1 MEDKDKKSL
10 FKKIS
15 DKWAQARDLLESK
28 TEMVK
33 EKLHNAKENIKE
45 KFSKTKTKIVV
56 RVASLVLTG
65 AMAASMASCSFSS
78 IVDTEVPQ
86 KESNSQY
93 ETIINQEENQN
104 NPGYTIPGENNN
116 DITHGN
122 NSGENNLTETEQQ
135 REYTEALQYVLNNPE
150 YNALIAQ
157 VNREASTNSL
167 KNSDTWSSGK
177 VSYRPYGFLEKQGFD
192 VEALKND
199 SLLGTTRVFI
209 RKDEPNN
216 LYVCE
221 SAEKAATIPYMTQYI
236 LRYQLTNKEMEEF
249 KWLHNENYVQ
259 AMFMV
264 DAYSQ
269 FKTPEIINECK
280 IATRAYKGLRNSL
293 PKKGLTS
300 TLLGGQELDSI
311 VMLNFSEQEGK
322 AQILLIGNPSATNT
336 ILPSNLNVAN
346 IVNGNMLIIKNE
358 DGAYDDAYSIKDYKL
373 LKEDNQTSHEQVTA
387 FSKLGA
393 YSRTQELAK

>member
-15 DKWAQARDLLESK
+15 DKWAQARYLLESK

-65 AMAASMASCSFSS
+65 AMAASMASCSFNST
-78 IVDTEVPQ
+78 IDTEVPQ

-93 ETIINQEENQN
+93 ETIINQEGNQN

-157 VNREASTNSL
+157 VKREASINNAPHSE
-167 KNSDTWSSGK
+167 TWSSSK
-177 VSYRPYGFLEKQGFD
+177 ASHRPYGFFEKQGFD
-192 VEALKND
+192 IDALKNG
-199 SLLGTTRVFI
+199 SLEAFGAAFT
-209 RKDEPNN
+209 KQDEPNN
-216 LYVCE
+216 LYVCA
-221 SAEKAATIPYMTQYI
+221 SAEKAASTPYLTQYI
-236 LRYQLTNKEMEEF
+236 LKYELTDQEMKEY
-249 KWLHNENYVQ
+249 KWLNSECYMQ

-269 FKTPEIINECK
+269 FKTPEIVNESK
-280 IATRAYKGLRNSL
+280 ITTRAYYGLFDSL
-293 PKKGLTS
+293 SKKSLTK
-300 TLLGGQELDSI
+300 TLLNGQGLNEI

-322 AQILLIGNPSATNT
+322 AQILLIGRSSVAST
-336 ILPSNLNVAN
+336 IHSSTLNVAN
-346 IVNGNMLIIKNE
+346 ISNNAVFIRE
-358 DGAYDDAYSIKDYKL
+358 DANGAYDKCYSPLDFTFESENNK
-373 LKEDNQTSHEQVTA
+373 TSSESVTTYHRLA
-387 FSKLGA
+387 FLDK
-393 YSRTQELAK
+393 TQELTN